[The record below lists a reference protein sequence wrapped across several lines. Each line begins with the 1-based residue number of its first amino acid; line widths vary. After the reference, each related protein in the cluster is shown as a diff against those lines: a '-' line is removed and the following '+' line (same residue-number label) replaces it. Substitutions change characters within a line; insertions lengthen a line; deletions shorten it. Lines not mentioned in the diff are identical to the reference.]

1 MSFINQAEKDRLNAL
16 DQYQIL
22 DTPPE
27 ESFDR
32 ITRIVQ
38 SILHVPISLISLI
51 DENRQWFKSRQGM
64 AVHETPRDVSFCNH
78 AIQTNEAMIVQD
90 ALLDPRFAE
99 NPLVTGD
106 PYIRFYMGAPI
117 RTPSGYNL
125 GTVCAIDTVPR
136 TPTAEQVSSLTD
148 LSRLVVDQLELRRI
162 ATIDSLTGALTRH
175 AFLPALEAE
184 AAMAKRFMRPLSV
197 IILDADFFKKIND
210 TYGHAGGDI
219 VLQNIAAIC
228 KSALRVND
236 SFGRLG
242 GEEFAIVL
250 PETSL
255 PQAIGIAERLRL
267 AMRVSLIPWEGE
279 QINFTCSFG
288 VAEFSGADP
297 DAAAFIGRADRAL
310 YQAKQQ
316 GRDMVVPVPAKP
328 QD

>member
-1 MSFINQAEKDRLNAL
+1 
-16 DQYQIL
+16 
-22 DTPPE
+22 
-27 ESFDR
+27 
-32 ITRIVQ
+32 
-38 SILHVPISLISLI
+38 
-51 DENRQWFKSRQGM
+51 
-64 AVHETPRDVSFCNH
+64 
-78 AIQTNEAMIVQD
+78 MIVPD

-106 PYIRFYMGAPI
+106 PHIRFYMGAPI
-117 RTPSGYNL
+117 RTPSGHNL

-136 TPTAEQVSSLTD
+136 TPTAAQVSSLND

-162 ATIDSLTGALTRH
+162 ATMDSLTGALTRH

-184 AAMAKRFMRPLSV
+184 VAMAKRFMRPLSV
-197 IILDADFFKKIND
+197 IVLDADHFKKIND

-267 AMRVSLIPWEGE
+267 EMRVSHIPWEGRE
-279 QINFTCSFG
+279 IDFTCSFG

-297 DAAAFIGRADRAL
+297 DSAALMSRADRAL

-316 GRDMVVPVPAKP
+316 GRDIVTPGLATPEE
-328 QD
+328 